1 MDSHNA
7 TYSSQSNS
15 TSGPAGLQ
23 SEADQRSE
31 PKRPDKSAGSSTLP
45 IAIHPLSL
53 IKAVWNHKVL
63 CLAVFLLLSL
73 ATMLVVRRLPSV
85 YRAEAAILVESQRIP
100 EKFVSATVNP
110 DLQDR
115 LNILSEQILSY
126 TRLMELIQRY
136 DLYHQERAH
145 LVREEIVEKM
155 RADITIKPERSG
167 TGTGRPGAFRISYQ
181 GSNPNVVAQVTNQV
195 ANFFIEENLR
205 QREIEAVGTSQFLE
219 SQLAEAKKR
228 LEEQETMLSRY
239 KLQFNGELPQQ
250 ENALIASTGQ
260 AKVQLMGVQDAINRA
275 EQNKAMLEASLSS
288 AQAAEAALT
297 QMLRGPS
304 GADSEARRTVAGLPA
319 AQLVVPLPPKESDLL
334 ETQLAQLKLRYSEDH
349 PDVRRAKDALERAR
363 AAEKKS
369 AISVPKPS
377 PPALSGEPRVPA
389 PVPASGPANLAPQA
403 GQVLVGSRERVDSL
417 KLQISAADHE
427 IESLNKERQTIMREL
442 NSMQTRIEKL
452 PVREQQLAAVTRD
465 YETTKAAYQSLLDKK
480 LSADVAADMEKRQK
494 AERFVMLESARVP
507 ELPVK
512 PKRLVLDAGGC
523 IFALAIGIA
532 LAIALEFRKGVL
544 MGEWELPSNVEIL
557 GRVPKITMATVD
569 SAPVSPGRSAPQ
581 RWTWVRAMGI
591 LVLIMAGVWASLH
604 FGLVRY

>member
-1 MDSHNA
+1 MDAYNRGSSAQSNA
-7 TYSSQSNS
+7 TP
-15 TSGPAGLQ
+15 GPRGLPP
-23 SEADQRSE
+23 EADPSAE
-31 PKRPDKSAGSSTLP
+31 PKRQDKSADQSSSP
-45 IAIHPLSL
+45 IAIHPLSV
-53 IKAVWNHKVL
+53 IKAVWNHRLL
-63 CLAVFLLLSL
+63 CLTVFVFISS
-73 ATMLVVRRLPSV
+73 ATVLIVGRLPSV

-136 DLYHQERAH
+136 DLYHNERAR

-155 RADITIKPERSG
+155 RADITIKPEKTG

-181 GSNPNVVAQVTNQV
+181 GPNPGIVAQVTNQV

-250 ENALIASTGQ
+250 ENALLASTGQ
-260 AKVQLMGVQDAINRA
+260 AKVQLTGIQDAINRA
-275 EQNKAMLEASLSS
+275 QQNKAMLEASLAS
-288 AQAAEAALT
+288 AETSEAALT
-297 QMLRGPS
+297 QMLRDS
-304 GADSEARRTVAGLPA
+304 SADPEARRAIVGVAAGLPA
-319 AQLVVPLPPKESDLL
+319 VPPPPKESELL
-334 ETQLAQLKLRYSEDH
+334 EAQLAQLKLRYSDDH

-363 AAEKKS
+363 AAEKKT
-369 AISVPKPS
+369 AVANPKPPAPSVPAEAKAPS
-377 PPALSGEPRVPA
+377 S
-389 PVPASGPANLAPQA
+389 ASPSTPANLSPQV
-403 GQVLVGSRERVDSL
+403 GQVLLGSRERINSL

-427 IESLNKERQTIMREL
+427 IELMNKERQNVTREL
-442 NSMQTRIEKL
+442 NSMQARIEKL

-480 LSADVAADMEKRQK
+480 LSADVATDMEKRQK

-523 IFALAIGIA
+523 VFGLVIGLV

-544 MGEWELPSNVEIL
+544 IGEWELPADVEIL
-557 GRVPKITMATVD
+557 GRVPKIAMVSVD
-569 SAPVSPGRSAPQ
+569 SAPASAGRSAPH